1 MSLQLKGALQSADGF
16 RLQVDLELPSV
27 GVTALIGASGA
38 GKSTLLRIIAGL
50 ARPDGFTLSFNGQ
63 RWDALPAHRRPIS
76 MTLQQPALFPHLTVA
91 GNLRAVPGAKQI
103 DAAAARFGLQDL
115 MARKPATLSGG
126 QQQRV
131 ALARAYL
138 KPALL
143 WLLDEPLSALDPLAR
158 AELAPMLRR
167 LCRTLNRPV
176 IYVTHALAEVLQ
188 IADHLVVMEA
198 GEVIGA
204 GSPET
209 VAAQLD
215 HPLSPLIDT
224 GGILEAVFEAY
235 DPESRLSTLR
245 LGAQR
250 LWVGGDLRDAPSP
263 VRVQILARDLSLALE
278 RPAGTSILNILAV
291 TLTGL
296 APAGDGALFAELDCA
311 GQRLRA
317 RITRPSQ
324 ANLGL
329 KPGMA
334 LFALVKSTALDL
346 HGA

>member
-1 MSLQLKGALQSADGF
+1 MSLRLKGAWQGVSGF
-16 RLQVDLELPSV
+16 RLQLDLELPSV
-27 GVTALIGASGA
+27 GVTAVIGASGA

-50 ARPDGFTLSFNGQ
+50 ERPAGFTLSFNGQ
-63 RWDALPAHRRPIS
+63 RWDPLPAHRRPVS

-91 GNLRAVPGAKQI
+91 GNLRAVPGAERI
-103 DAAAARFGLQDL
+103 DEAAVRFGLQDL
-115 MARKPATLSGG
+115 LQRKPPSLSGG
-126 QQQRV
+126 QRQRA

-138 KPALL
+138 RPALL

-158 AELAPMLRR
+158 AELAPMLGR
-167 LCRTLNRPV
+167 LCRSLNRPV

-198 GEVIGA
+198 GRVIGA
-204 GSPET
+204 GAPET
-209 VAAQLD
+209 VAAELD

-235 DPESRLSTLR
+235 DSESRLSTLR
-245 LGAQR
+245 IGRQR
-250 LWVGGDLRDAPSP
+250 LWVSGDLRDAPSP
-263 VRVQILARDLSLALE
+263 VRVQVLARDLSLALE
-278 RPAGTSILNILAV
+278 RPARTSILNILEV
-291 TLTGL
+291 SLTGL

-334 LFALVKSTALDL
+334 LFALVKSTALGL
-346 HGA
+346 RSA

>member
-1 MSLQLKGALQSADGF
+1 MSLRLKGAWQSVDGF

-50 ARPDGFTLSFNGQ
+50 ERPNGFTLSFDGQ
-63 RWDALPAHRRPIS
+63 RWDPLPPHRRPVS
-76 MTLQQPALFPHLTVA
+76 MTLQRPALFPHLTVA
-91 GNLRAVPGAKQI
+91 GNLRAVPGTKRI
-103 DAAAARFGLQDL
+103 DEAAARFGLQDL
-115 MARKPATLSGG
+115 LVRKPATLSGG

-138 KPALL
+138 KPARL

-158 AELAPMLRR
+158 AELAPMLSR

-198 GEVIGA
+198 GRVIGA
-204 GSPET
+204 GAPET
-209 VAAQLD
+209 VAAELD

-224 GGILEAVFEAY
+224 GGILEAAFESY
-235 DPESRLSTLR
+235 DSESRLSTLR
-245 LGAQR
+245 LGPQR
-250 LWVGGDLRDAPSP
+250 LWVSGDLRDAPAP
-263 VRVQILARDLSLALE
+263 VRVQVLARDLSLALE
-278 RPAGTSILNILAV
+278 RPARTSILNILEV

-296 APAGDGALFAELDCA
+296 APAGDSALFAELDCA
-311 GQRLRA
+311 GQRLLA

-346 HGA
+346 RGA

>member
-1 MSLQLKGALQSADGF
+1 MSLQLKGRLQSASGF

-38 GKSTLLRIIAGL
+38 GKSTLLRVIAGL
-50 ARPDGFTLSFNGQ
+50 ERPSGFAVSFNGR
-63 RWDALPAHRRPIS
+63 RWDGLPPHRRPVS

-91 GNLRAVPGAKQI
+91 GNLKAVPGAERI
-103 DAAAARFGLQDL
+103 DEAAARFGLQDL
-115 MARKPATLSGG
+115 LGRKPATLSGG
-126 QQQRV
+126 QRQRV

-138 KPALL
+138 RPAAL

-158 AELAPMLRR
+158 SELAPMLSR

-188 IADHLVVMEA
+188 IADHLVIMEA
-198 GEVIGA
+198 GGVIGA
-204 GSPET
+204 GAPEA
-209 VAAQLD
+209 VAAELD

-224 GGILEAVFEAY
+224 GGILEAAFEAY
-235 DPESRLSTLR
+235 DPENGLSTLR
-245 LGAQR
+245 LGSQR
-250 LWVGGDLRDAPSP
+250 LWVGGDLRGAPSP
-263 VRVQILARDLSLALE
+263 LRVQIPARDLALALE
-278 RPAGTSILNILAV
+278 RPTRTSILNVLDV
-291 TLTGL
+291 TLAGL

-317 RITRPSQ
+317 RITRLSQ
-324 ANLGL
+324 ENLGL

-334 LFALVKSTALDL
+334 LFALVKSVALDVRS
-346 HGA
+346 A